1 MHVAACFRLV
11 SPLDF
16 QKQEHAKRVPD
27 GHGRSFGSW
36 PWQKGCLMVMA
47 NPSDLGHGKKKEN
60 YMYIFLFSKFFLVK
74 VVELVGGGSVINGDD
89 PIYFYLFFL
98 FIFLTFKN

>member
-16 QKQEHAKRVPD
+16 QEQEQEHAKRVPD

-36 PWQKGCLMVMA
+36 PWQKL
-47 NPSDLGHGKKKEN
+47 KIKE
-60 YMYIFLFSKFFLVK
+60 IQT
-74 VVELVGGGSVINGDD
+74 GSVCLAPFTLSKY
-89 PIYFYLFFL
+89 PI
-98 FIFLTFKN
+98 